1 METIVVATPS
11 GTMRHRNAIRKR
23 EATED
28 GDGQTVQTDSGG
40 YAVGNGV
47 DGGRDSQR
55 LFGEQEID
63 DQAVAAGVE
72 SFLSEALDAQLRA
85 IPGATTRIG
94 YVDRDPAVRAQ
105 LHRGASALDAEIERI
120 DPAMAVC
127 YDVFGPQP
135 NGIGVALDDGLAFG
149 TLAVGGIPVATAR
162 IEYGNRWY
170 DVTESSGTL
179 DGDGARS
186 EWARVRYGALLGD
199 LLAELA
205 THAPSL
211 AAPVAVAIGG
221 GAAPSGIGDD
231 DSAIVTGQGM
241 AEIESVT
248 VADRPEE
255 SPARGALVAVDGE
268 RDGPQ
273 AVPAFAAT
281 DGYATGLADTAVAA
295 ETFAAGSEPNPA
307 VGTSHDDTLEPSPAL
322 AGAPT
327 AAEAERGQ
335 RHARDYQQLAA
346 VLDYLVES
354 VDDAEDSDRLAT
366 LRGEITASMAELES
380 DLAMLEEATAST
392 ESVADLESS
401 VADVRATLE
410 ELETDVAQLRTTL
423 TGLGGDAELDTPEIA
438 DALESIAVDTLQ
450 ADIDG
455 INETL
460 SNRIETLWGEI
471 DEINDRI
478 VDVSAQVRELPDM
491 EENLATVNGSIEELE
506 TETTEIRRSIAELRD
521 QLEALDGQAVRTDQ
535 LQSVQ
540 SELDTLAADHD
551 QLRTRF
557 ENVERADPA
566 AVAAL
571 QRDLDAL
578 QDTLLNH
585 ARRLEGVERTVSD
598 LDDRLGEAFRNTAKA
613 DALSSLQAEVSRIE
627 DRADSAEQTASA
639 VEETTANLETAVE
652 QLQDDVDQIR
662 QMVDSV
668 AETTV
673 TRSELDELDASI
685 TDVEQQIPEKGVTTK
700 FMLQLLGVALVG
712 AGGLGT
718 LLASQFGENV
728 IAFGFVVLVFA
739 PAIWLLISVSTA

>member
-11 GTMRHRNAIRKR
+11 GTTRHRNAIKR
-23 EATED
+23 EAAED
-28 GDGQTVQTDSGG
+28 GDTDG
-40 YAVGNGV
+40 
-47 DGGRDSQR
+47 QR
-55 LFGEQEID
+55 LFGARERD
-63 DQAVAAGVE
+63 DEAVADGVE
-72 SFLSEALDAQLRA
+72 SFLAEALDAQLRA
-85 IPGATTRIG
+85 TPGATTRVG
-94 YVDRDPAVRAQ
+94 YVDRDPAVRTQ
-105 LHRGASALDAEIERI
+105 LERAASSLDVEFERI
-120 DPAMAVC
+120 DPGMAVC

-135 NGIGVALDDGLAFG
+135 GGVGVALDDGLAVG

-170 DVTESSGTL
+170 DVTESQATL

-186 EWARVRYGALLGD
+186 EWARVRYGAVLGE

-205 THAPSL
+205 TQAPSL
-211 AAPVAVAIGG
+211 ADPVAVAIGG
-221 GAAPSGIGDD
+221 GAAPSGIGDE
-231 DSAIVTGQGM
+231 DSGIVTGQGV

-248 VADRPEE
+248 VAETPDE
-255 SPARGALVAVDGE
+255 SPARGALVAVDE
-268 RDGPQ
+268 DKDGPK
-273 AVPAFAAT
+273 AVPAYAVT

-295 ETFAAGSEPNPA
+295 EALAAGGEPDSA
-307 VGTSHDDTLEPSPAL
+307 VGAGHDGTLEPSPAP
-322 AGAPT
+322 AGQPT
-327 AAEAERGQ
+327 AADAERGQ
-335 RHARDYQQLAA
+335 RHTRDHQQLAA

-354 VDDAEDSDRLAT
+354 VDDAEDADRLAT
-366 LRGEITASMAELES
+366 LREEITASMAELEG
-380 DLAMLEEATAST
+380 DLDMLEEQTAST

-401 VADVRATLE
+401 VADVRGTLD
-410 ELETDVAQLRTTL
+410 ELETDVAEIRTIL
-423 TGLGGDAELDTPEIA
+423 TGLDGDAEFDAPELA

-450 ADIDG
+450 DDIDG

-478 VDVSAQVRELPDM
+478 VDVSAQVRELPDL
-491 EENLATVNGSIEELE
+491 EENLATVNGSIDELS
-506 TETTEIRRSIAELRD
+506 TETTEIRRSITELRD
-521 QLEALDGQAVRTDQ
+521 QLDSLDGQAVRTDE

-540 SELDTLAADHD
+540 AELDTLAADHD

-566 AVAAL
+566 AVADL

-578 QDTLLNH
+578 QDTVVNH

-598 LDDRLGEAFRNTAKA
+598 LDDRIGEAFRNTAKA

-627 DRADSAEQTASA
+627 DRADSAERTASA
-639 VEETTANLETAVE
+639 VEETTTNLETAVE
-652 QLQDDVDQIR
+652 KLQDDVDQIR

-685 TDVEQQIPEKGVTTK
+685 TDVEQQIPEKGVTTR
-700 FMLQLLGVALVG
+700 FMLQLLGVALAG

-728 IAFGFVVLVFA
+728 IAFGFVLLVFA